1 MTKSGSELI
10 SVVVPLYNEADGL
23 GSFHKSLLNNIH
35 KVAKDDYEI
44 IYCDDGSSDNSAE
57 LVRQFRHDD
66 SRSKLISFSRNFGKE
81 SALSAGIAAANG
93 QAIITL
99 DGDGQ
104 HPVELLPE
112 FVKAW
117 QGGAQVVVGI
127 CINRRGDSWL
137 KRLGSRLFYGVFN
150 RLTGQKL
157 LPGMT
162 DFRLMDRAVQ
172 KAFVDLPEIDR
183 VTRGLIDWLG
193 FRRVQV
199 EYEEKPRKTGTPGYN
214 LSSLTRLAANSF
226 VSLTPV
232 PLYLFGWL
240 GVLITLGSF
249 LLGSAVII
257 EQLLLGDPWHWKFT
271 GTAMLSIMLLFLVGV
286 ILLSQGILSLYISH
300 IHSQSKGRPLFV
312 IDYNASAG
320 ISEPGGQHAS

>member
-23 GSFHKSLLNNIH
+23 GSFHKSLLNNIQ

-66 SRSKLISFSRNFGKE
+66 SRIKLISFSRNFGKE

-93 QAIITL
+93 KAIITL

-127 CINRRGDSWL
+127 CINRRSDSWL
-137 KRLGSRLFYGVFN
+137 KRLGSRLFYSVFN

-193 FRRVQV
+193 FRRAQV
-199 EYEEKPRKTGTPGYN
+199 EYEENARKSGTPGYN